1 MPADLLTNLALR
13 TLKPEAGPQPRLR
26 TRFEPLPAVFAP
38 VATEPE
44 ATASS
49 IHQKVTETYQHVTV
63 AQLPPERPKRPAKS
77 QKQSD
82 EPKATTPHPTIRQI
96 ENPQRP
102 EIERVSDVS
111 TPIRIPE
118 VRVLA
123 QPATEARAFPVP
135 RNSLQPRKQVESR
148 QKPPIRAD
156 AAVQERPSS
165 VQVTIGRVEVR
176 AIIQAPQ
183 RQSRATPKPGLMS
196 LDEYLNRRAKGD
208 AS

>member
-1 MPADLLTNLALR
+1 MSDLLHNLALR

-26 TRFEPLPAVFAP
+26 TRFEPLPVVFAP
-38 VATEPE
+38 VAKEPE
-44 ATASS
+44 TIFS
-49 IHQKVTETYQHVTV
+49 TETRTNQEVIETQQPVTI
-63 AQLPPERPKRPAKS
+63 AQPPPERRS
-77 QKQSD
+77 KQPS
-82 EPKATTPHPTIRQI
+82 ESREATTPHPTIRQI
-96 ENPQRP
+96 EKPQRV
-102 EIERVSDVS
+102 ETERVSHVNS
-111 TPIRIPE
+111 PSPIKLPQVK
-118 VRVLA
+118 VRA

-135 RNSLQPRKQVESR
+135 RHSLQPPRRPSV
-148 QKPPIRAD
+148 RAD